1 MNAPGMHQDLAKP
14 TESAQ
19 VQCDACPTLFTPKK
33 RWQHFCSPKCRRAW
47 HAWTRPAAVR
57 EARELVRMVLAGE
70 ADPATWTPRAKR
82 LLGIK

>member
-1 MNAPGMHQDLAKP
+1 VPARLAR
-14 TESAQ
+14 
-19 VQCDACPTLFTPKK
+19 VD
-33 RWQHFCSPKCRRAW
+33 
-47 HAWTRPAAVR
+47 PARIAVR